1 MKTLTQY
8 IKQDADLPAL
18 INGLEL
24 ERWNVAQV
32 VERASQ
38 HWQRELMQG
47 QWYKDNRSNIGLML
61 ETIETNK
68 REAEDFLKGESAQ

>member
-18 INGLEL
+18 VNGLEL

-32 VERASQ
+32 IERTSQ
-38 HWQRELMQG
+38 HWQRELMQS
-47 QWYKDNRSNIGLML
+47 QWYEDNQSNVRLML

-68 REAEDFLKGESAQ
+68 RDAMAFLKGESAQ